1 MMRSSNPLMTRGC
14 AIVAASLFAFVIW
27 TSPAQAADP
36 VFPIGSRIGLVPPP
50 GMSLSTR
57 FEGFEDTADNAAIL
71 LATFPGD
78 AFAALDKSM
87 VPSALANQGIDKR
100 EPFQATVGNGFLLTG
115 QRQAGP
121 LTFRQWM
128 LIAPAGNATALVTV
142 RVPAQDSKYTDQIVR
157 AALATVAVRAGIPDA
172 ERLSLLPFT
181 VGNLAGFKIEDVL
194 PGRALMLVHLAPPPP
209 QSDKTD
215 KTPAD
220 KTPADKNSSDKT
232 PSDKTSSD
240 KTSASASSANDTDI
254 EGEPVDAR
262 FLIAALPGGPSDAT
276 DDDNFART
284 TFNQIGGI
292 SDVRV
297 QDAEPLRLSGQ
308 SGYETLAKAKDAAG
322 KTDLMVVQWLRF
334 GTGGYMQ
341 MIGTARADIW
351 TDVFMRMRTV
361 RDSIGSK

>member
-1 MMRSSNPLMTRGC
+1 MTRAC
-14 AIVAASLFAFVIW
+14 ACVAAGLLAFVIW
-27 TSPAQAADP
+27 TLPAHAADP

-100 EPFQATVGNGFLLTG
+100 EPFQATVGHGFLLTG

-121 LTFRQWM
+121 LIFRQWM

-142 RVPAQDSKYTDQIVR
+142 RVPAQDSKYTDQMVR
-157 AALATVAVRAGIPDA
+157 AALATVAVRASIPDA

-194 PGRALMLVHLAPPPP
+194 PGRALMLVHLAPPP
-209 QSDKTD
+209 QSDKVS
-215 KTPAD
+215 A
-220 KTPADKNSSDKT
+220 
-232 PSDKTSSD
+232 D
-240 KTSASASSANDTDI
+240 KTSADKTASDKNSAAASAADDTDI
-254 EGEPVDAR
+254 EGEPIDAR
-262 FLIAALPGGPSDAT
+262 FLIAALPGGPADAT